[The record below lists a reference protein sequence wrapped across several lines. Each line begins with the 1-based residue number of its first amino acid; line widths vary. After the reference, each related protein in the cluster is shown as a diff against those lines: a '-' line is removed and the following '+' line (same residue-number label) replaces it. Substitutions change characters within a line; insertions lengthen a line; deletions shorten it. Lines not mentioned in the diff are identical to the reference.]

1 MFKSFLTALVILTA
15 SAFAADS
22 LDLLKQAGV
31 EASLNWLAHIDLENH
46 SDSWERACNS
56 FRSNMPKQDW
66 DFLMSTLRKPL
77 GDVVRRELFEQ
88 KLVANPKGFPSGDY
102 MVVYFST
109 TFAFRPL
116 AYELVT
122 LRLEEGQW
130 KVFTYLV
137 K

>member
-1 MFKSFLTALVILTA
+1 MFKYLLIALIIIGA
-15 SAFAADS
+15 PAFAADS
-22 LDLLKQAGV
+22 LELLKYAGT
-31 EASLNWLAHIDLENH
+31 EASLAWLAFIDQEKH
-46 SDSWERACNS
+46 SDSWERAGES
-56 FRSNMPKQDW
+56 FRLNMPQQDW

-77 GDVVRRELFEQ
+77 GGVVRRELFEKQ
-88 KLVANPKGFPSGDY
+88 LVANPKGFPSGDY

-109 TFAFRPL
+109 TFANKPS

-130 KVFTYLV
+130 KVFTYTI